1 MAPKSRRGKAR
12 FRRPAQQPAA
22 ASVTPITA
30 TAFPTTTVNRPIV
43 NAATTAQYDYVT
55 KDLKLIAIIAGS
67 MILLI
72 VILSFIL

>member
-22 ASVTPITA
+22 ASVIPGTA
-30 TAFPTTTVNRPIV
+30 TAFPTTTMNRPTA
-43 NAATTAQYDYVT
+43 NAATKAQYDYVT
-55 KDLKLIAIIAGS
+55 RDLKLIAIIAGS

-72 VILSFIL
+72 VTLSFIL